1 MTAAA
6 NKRPAGD
13 TDGREIIET
22 RVLNAPRE
30 LVWRAWTDPAHISN
44 WWGPDGFTTTTETM
58 DVRPGGLWL
67 HVMHGPDGTDY
78 PNRTE
83 YMEVQ
88 EPARIVYRNSGST
101 KDRSDVS
108 FVSHIDLIDL
118 DGRTEIRIRLVF
130 DSAQMR
136 DAAAEEYGAVDGLRQ
151 MLGRLDRYL
160 PNY

>member
-6 NKRPAGD
+6 NKPTAGD
-13 TDGREIIET
+13 TDREIMET

-83 YMEVQ
+83 YIEVQ
-88 EPARIVYRNSGST
+88 EPARIVYRNSGNT
-101 KDRSDVS
+101 KERSDVS

-118 DGRTEIRIRLVF
+118 NGRTEIRIRLVF
-130 DSAQMR
+130 DSAEMR
-136 DAAAEEYGAVDGLRQ
+136 DAAAREYGAVEGLQQ
-151 MLGRLDRYL
+151 MLVRLDRYL